1 MKLER
6 MDIDLTLDDLRQ
18 GFMDSNRERKPQN
31 RAERRLLTQAK
42 ARMSRKGNA

>member
-1 MKLER
+1 MRLEK

-42 ARMSRKGNA
+42 ARMSRKEKA